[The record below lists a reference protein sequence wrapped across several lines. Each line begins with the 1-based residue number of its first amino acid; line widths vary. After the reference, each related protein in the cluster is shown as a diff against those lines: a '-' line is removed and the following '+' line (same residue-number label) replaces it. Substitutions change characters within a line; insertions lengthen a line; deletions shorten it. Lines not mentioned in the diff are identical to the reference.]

1 MRIEN
6 ITKENIMGEIQ
17 QFYQKIIP
25 FIKEEFQL
33 LNNKTLL
40 EIDFNKDFIS
50 CKGEN
55 VIAYDKHINKFKIS
69 IPSIIQQYQNF
80 VTKPKMNVNVINKYE
95 NDFYNN
101 FTEEDQSSLIYF
113 KQIPIEDFIKSKF
126 LYAYLSKLIDII
138 DTKTITYQS
147 ILGIEIEKKGTFWN
161 PIIIETEARRISKK
175 YNIFYLPNT
184 LGYKEIFMITLGQLN
199 NTESR
204 NLILNNK
211 MEIILSRVPIFIS
224 RKIISYEEACFEKKY
239 HLKENTLQEEKQK
252 VLKQVPI
259 RYQKQELFEDLKKL
273 KTVLLNQKTSPGY
286 SSVIS
291 ILLIIIVIGILL
303 ITLIL
308 CSIGIRG

>member
-1 MRIEN
+1 MRIKD
-6 ITKENIMGEIQ
+6 ITEEQVINEIY
-17 QFYQKIIP
+17 QFYNKIAPI
-25 FIKEEFQL
+25 IKEEFQL
-33 LNNKTLL
+33 LNNSNLL
-40 EIDFNKDFIS
+40 EIDFDKDIIS
-50 CKGEN
+50 CKEEN
-55 VIAYDKHINKFKIS
+55 FITYDKYINKFKIS
-69 IPSIIQQYQNF
+69 LSSIIQQYRTF
-80 VTKPKMNVNVINKYE
+80 ITKPKMNVNVINKYE

-126 LYAYLSKLIDII
+126 LYAYLSKLIDIV
-138 DTKTITYQS
+138 DNKTMTYQN
-147 ILGIEIEKKGTFWN
+147 ILGMDIDLV
-161 PIIIETEARRISKK
+161 ETEARRISKK

-204 NLILNNK
+204 DLILNNK
-211 MEIILSRVPIFIS
+211 MEFILSRLPIFIS
-224 RKIISYEEACFEKKY
+224 RKIISYEEACFERKY
-239 HLKENTLQEEKQK
+239 HLKENTLQEEQQK

-259 RYQKQELFEDLKKL
+259 RYQKQELVEDLKKL